1 MVIVMAKPSSYN
13 SSGIFKTF
21 QKLQVIFKEVL
32 VTKSMGG
39 EVPNKLWQVF
49 STSATFSDSSQ
60 KSTFSGSS
68 EETIS
73 ADSSKEPIFSTTS
86 KLLAA
91 LSGPKQS
98 TPDLTQSNT
107 TLHAPRSKAELVKLY
122 NNSYSKDDC
131 SEGAFKDMF
140 NAIDSAHTS
149 ESKTIVLGAWSIDWN
164 NKFGQEELSLGDRLI
179 EAANKGVKVVLLSWN
194 NKESGY
200 EQFHSDIKKA
210 LNNLPSDSL
219 ARQNIAYL
227 PMSRSG
233 NYVDRQVQTHHMK
246 YQVIGDTLFTGGL
259 DLTKDRDDGPSH
271 KKREGQNWHD
281 CHMQVRGEPVVDV
294 LNTALAMAMSYKE
307 TDYAFGK
314 KDKVSTNLLA
324 AINANEAIVEKITG
338 HEDGSCM
345 QVLLSLKKK
354 YWKHPDE
361 EHQWELNGNASKGI
375 AENFIDAISKAE
387 KHIWF
392 ESQYLVGR
400 ESDGKQQNELLDA
413 IADRI
418 IKAHKDGGSFH
429 FDCVLPFRPD
439 GALESTATQL
449 YLKQQWDSI
458 KYIMNKVDKATG
470 KPGSSEE
477 YITIINPLY
486 KAKAHKNSDRDMVY
500 VHSKMMIA
508 DGDRCI
514 MGTAN
519 CNCRS
524 MSGNKDSEIALN
536 IQGPSYKK
544 QIKEYQ
550 HQLIKE
556 MYGKEVVEEL
566 KNAQVLDELHTP
578 KAREILNNALHKN
591 LSDLEHSNSEEPEPT
606 ISSGQNASESH
617 DDSRTFCAT
626 SWGAIP
632 KVNLYLSKSP
642 PPHVKNDILMTY
654 IVDQTATLSPT
665 IRGIV
670 T

>member
-1 MVIVMAKPSSYN
+1 MDKLTPDN
-13 SSGIFKTF
+13 SNTFFKAF
-21 QKLQVIFKEVL
+21 HDLSVKFKEAL
-32 VTKSMGG
+32 LTKSLEGG
-39 EVPNKLWQVF
+39 IPAKLRQVF
-49 STSATFSDSSQ
+49 SASATFSDSSK
-60 KSTFSGSS
+60 KSTSPRGS
-68 EETIS
+68 EETTFS
-73 ADSSKEPIFSTTS
+73 ASSNEPTLSTTS
-86 KLLAA
+86 RLLAE
-91 LSGPKQS
+91 LSGPNPKKI
-98 TPDLTQSNT
+98 TPERLKLNT
-107 TLHAPRSKAELVKLY
+107 TLHDPRAKAELIKLY

-140 NAIDSAHTS
+140 NAIDNAHTS
-149 ESKTIVLGAWSIDWN
+149 ESKTIVLGAWSLDWN
-164 NKFGQEELSLGDRLI
+164 NQFGQENLSLGERLI

-200 EQFHSDIKKA
+200 EQFHSDIKKS
-210 LNNLPSDSL
+210 LKSLPSDSL

-307 TDYAFGK
+307 SDYAFGK
-314 KDKVSTNLLA
+314 KDNVRANLIA
-324 AINANEAIVEKITG
+324 AIHASEAVVEKMTG
-338 HEDGSCM
+338 HDDGSFM

-354 YWKHPDE
+354 YWAHPDE

-375 AENFIDAISKAE
+375 AENFIEAISKAE

-400 ESDGKQQNELLDA
+400 ENEGKQQNELLDA

-429 FDCVLPFRPD
+429 FDCILPFRPD
-439 GALESTATQL
+439 GAIESTATQL

-470 KPGSSEE
+470 TPGSSEK
-477 YITIINPLY
+477 YLTIINPLY
-486 KAKAHKNSDRDMVY
+486 KAKAHQNNDRDMVY

-508 DGDRCI
+508 DGERCI

-524 MSGNKDSEIALN
+524 MNGNKDSEIALD

-544 QIKEYQ
+544 QITEYQ
-550 HQLIKE
+550 HQLVQE
-556 MYGKEVVEEL
+556 MYGHEVVEAL

-578 KAREILNNALHKN
+578 KAREILNNALNNN
-591 LSDLEHSNSEEPEPT
+591 LNDLEHCTSKKPQST
-606 ISSGQNASESH
+606 ISTGNDVSASHEGE
-617 DDSRTFCAT
+617 RTFTAT

-632 KVNLYLSKSP
+632 KADLYLTSTP
-642 PPHVKNDILMTY
+642 PPHVKNNILMTNL
-654 IVDQTATLSPT
+654 VDQTANISPT
-665 IRGIV
+665 LRGIV